1 MRYIYSLYF
10 TMNIATNCGL
20 PLQYPYNNLERTFFI
35 LVTYTGDLLF
45 AVAFGM
51 IAANSELFPDHFKN
65 IFRNRD
71 KVKMMLKKKPIS
83 SQVRARVEEYFAY
96 LCNSTNSK
104 QSNMKTLAN
113 FVSRQIYEDLVFLR
127 AKPFLLNF
135 PIFKEANSYLL
146 LREVAFHLEYVVYM
160 PGDYIIIRNDIGE
173 EMFFIIEGEVNVL
186 TVREDETLATLKSG
200 EYFGEIALFLH
211 TPKRMCSVIAGTYC
225 ELYVLRKKFLVEILN
240 SFPIVKEMFLK
251 ETERR
256 IAEFQKKSTKNRG
269 SIFSK
274 SPFFK
279 NSEKNTKLIF
289 SKTLDENSEE
299 IGTSK
304 VFRLH
309 SEITSGFNNFPS
321 YKMLSSILDGPENE
335 KNNTEISYN
344 ESNIISP
351 SPQINKRLKT
361 EKNTFQNS
369 KFFDLKNVDTFMNS
383 SNPKKNNFYEEKI
396 KTFGNLNDDDFGYS
410 FNKILNFRSFFLY
423 RYG

>member
-1 MRYIYSLYF
+1 
-10 TMNIATNCGL
+10 MNIATNCGL

-71 KVKMMLKKKPIS
+71 KVKMMLKNEPIS
-83 SQVRARVEEYFAY
+83 SQVRSRVEGYFAY

-279 NSEKNTKLIF
+279 NSEKTNKPQQSLTF
-289 SKTLDENSEE
+289 SKTLDEKSNERDE
-299 IGTSK
+299 MGISK
-304 VFRLH
+304 VSILR
-309 SEITSGFNNFPS
+309 SELKITSGLNLNMNNSPS

-344 ESNIISP
+344 ESNFFSP
-351 SPQINKRLKT
+351 PPQIHKRIKN
-361 EKNTFQNS
+361 EKNILQNS
-369 KFFDLKNVDTFMNS
+369 KFFDLKNEDTFMSS
-383 SNPKKNNFYEEKI
+383 SNPKKISFYEEKL
-396 KTFGNLNDDDFGYS
+396 KTYGNFNDDDFGYF
-410 FNKILNFRSFFLY
+410 FNNILHF
-423 RYG
+423 